1 MSDFKTRD
9 GILGPSGLS
18 PADLDTS
25 LDKKI
30 KEQGIKPLFKT
41 RPHIGELF
49 SSAYYVLFE
58 QLKHY
63 VGKLADG
70 MPLDQG
76 EVASFTRMAKV
87 LTDLSKE
94 ERAQLDQMSQEQ
106 MTTEE
111 LLDLAKQAGLLPE
124 Q

>member
-1 MSDFKTRD
+1 MSEKKD
-9 GILGPSGLS
+9 GVLGPSGLS

-30 KEQGIKPLFKT
+30 KGEGIKPIFKT
-41 RPHIGELF
+41 RPHVGELF
-49 SSAYYVLFE
+49 GSAYYVLYE

-63 VGKLADG
+63 VAKLADG
-70 MPLDQG
+70 EPLDQG

-94 ERAQLDQMSQEQ
+94 ERAQLDQMSQDQ

-111 LLDLAKQAGLLPE
+111 LLDLAKQAGML
-124 Q
+124 